1 MHQKIMNSSI
11 FDTLVNIFLS
21 SLDPKCVSDHETS
34 HFCLLLVANLLSCDG
49 NRATI
54 IDKTLGKFDYFSS

>member
-1 MHQKIMNSSI
+1 MN
-11 FDTLVNIFLS
+11 LFLS